1 MADDFRK
8 QSEVRDVE
16 LSSHNI
22 LPSAN
27 QPMGE
32 SHIGNVGIFQQ
43 LCMES
48 LPHPSIC

>member
-8 QSEVRDVE
+8 QSEVRDVGH
-16 LSSHNI
+16 SSQYI

-32 SHIGNVGIFQQ
+32 SHIGSVGIFQQ

-48 LPHPSIC
+48 LPHPSSC